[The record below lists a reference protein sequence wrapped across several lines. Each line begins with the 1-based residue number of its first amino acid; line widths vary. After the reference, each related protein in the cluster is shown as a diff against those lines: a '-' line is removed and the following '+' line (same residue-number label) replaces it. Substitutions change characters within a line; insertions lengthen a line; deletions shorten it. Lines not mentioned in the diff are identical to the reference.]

1 MSAPLAIFDIDGTLV
16 DSRALISQ
24 TMARAFE
31 GQGLNPPDYEATR
44 KIVGLSL
51 MEAVDRLAPRNFSHE
66 KLLLLVEAYKAEFV
80 ASRHSGQDHEPLYD
94 GSLDLLETLKSKGWK
109 MGVATGKSRRGL
121 DAIIKKYNFE
131 HYFDVHFC
139 ADDGAGKPDPF
150 MVEANLSALKI
161 PATQAVMI
169 GDTSFDMLMGR
180 AAHVHCLGVSWGFH
194 TREEIE
200 QGGAHHIVE
209 TMSGLNEKLTEFGQ
223 TIMAA

>member
-94 GSLDLLETLKSKGWK
+94 G
-109 MGVATGKSRRGL
+109 
-121 DAIIKKYNFE
+121 N
-131 HYFDVHFC
+131 
-139 ADDGAGKPDPF
+139 
-150 MVEANLSALKI
+150 I